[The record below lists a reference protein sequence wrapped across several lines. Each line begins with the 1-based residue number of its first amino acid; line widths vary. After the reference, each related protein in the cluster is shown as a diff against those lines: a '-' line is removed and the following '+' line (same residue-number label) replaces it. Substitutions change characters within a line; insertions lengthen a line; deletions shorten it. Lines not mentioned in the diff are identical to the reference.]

1 MKSCLTIAAFWLLG
15 AAVAVAQGVSVE
27 VLLDQKYFL
36 PKEPLIV
43 KVRVTNYSGQ
53 TIRLGQEDDWL
64 NFTIEGRKDHVIS
77 KLAPVPVAGE
87 YALESSR
94 TGTKAVDLAPY
105 FDLARP
111 GHYRI
116 TANVRIPQW
125 QREVKSSPCGF
136 DIITGSTLWEQEF
149 GVPQAEPSSTGRP
162 EIRKYALVQT
172 LHQEQ
177 LMLYFRLSDP
187 ANNKV
192 DRIFM
197 IGPMVSFS
205 RPEPQLDR
213 FSNLHI
219 LYQTSA
225 RRFIYSMVNPDGI
238 LIARETHES
247 SDTKPRMRAEEDG
260 RIKVIGGVRRVM
272 STDVPPQLSSTSP
285 TDAGVP
291 QP

>member
-1 MKSCLTIAAFWLLG
+1 MKSHLTMVVFWLLG

-36 PKEPLIV
+36 PKESLIV

-53 TIRLGQEDDWL
+53 TLRLGQDDDWL
-64 NFTIEGRKDHVIS
+64 TFTIEGRKDNVIS
-77 KLAPVPVAGE
+77 KLAPVPVGGE
-87 YALESSR
+87 YTLETSR

-105 FDLARP
+105 FDLSRP
-111 GHYRI
+111 GHYRV

-125 QREVKSSPCGF
+125 QREIQSNPVGF

-149 GVPQAEPSSTGRP
+149 GVPPVEPSATGRP
-162 EIRKYALVQT
+162 EIRKYALVQS

-177 LMLYFRLSDP
+177 LMLYFRLSDA
-187 ANNKV
+187 ANNRV
-192 DRIFM
+192 ERIFM
-197 IGPMVSFS
+197 IGQMVSFS

-219 LYQTSA
+219 LYQTGA
-225 RRFIYSMVNPDGI
+225 RRFIYSIVNPDGV
-238 LIARETHES
+238 LIARETHEV
-247 SDTKPRMRAEEDG
+247 SDTKPRLRAEDDG

-272 STDVPPQLSSTSP
+272 STDIPPQLSSTSA